1 MLDRRSLAVILF
13 GYAGM
18 SLPCACASSPGRDE
32 QSDVASVAQASVIS
46 PELGT
51 DTPQHGP
58 GDRPQYSPA
67 ITFDGTGYLVVWQD
81 SRRKSAASPSNQL
94 FAVHVTKQGEVLDP
108 GGIPITTQSAGFPD
122 IAFDGTHHLIVW
134 QQAAA
139 IFGAR
144 FEKGGQIVAGTSPAQ
159 LSAGNG
165 FIPHVA
171 YDGVGTYLVV
181 WRNGPNGSSVE
192 AATVKANGGAA
203 SAPFVVSS
211 TPISDESP
219 VVAWG
224 AGAFLVAWLSSSNVI
239 RGTRLN
245 ANGAV
250 VGATDV
256 VLASAPYSIQS
267 PALASDGT
275 EWLLTWEAFSNGSN
289 NIEAALLDASASQVG
304 GQFTVSHS
312 SALERRP
319 QVVFTGANYYVVWT
333 DNRDSGF
340 DDNLYAGRISTAGAV
355 IDANDIPVCTA
366 PGPQATQGPEALG
379 VACDVAD
386 GSCFAVWEDDR
397 NSARSIYG
405 TRIENTGLPSDVTG
419 MLIGSVSNI
428 EQNTAVASDGTNF
441 LVVWEDFRNGKVS
454 DIRGVLL
461 DAMGVPTGMS
471 GANGFVVS
479 SVTGAQTH
487 PSVAWNGS
495 RYLVVWADE
504 RNAATTGTDI
514 FGATVS
520 PDGALLDI
528 AGKAICTALGGQT
541 LPAVASNGTD
551 FLVAWED
558 SRSGNS
564 HIFVAHVDPTGDVDV
579 TQMDGVELS
588 DQDEQLAPA
597 VASDGDGYLVVW
609 GNHNPALMFPNQTFG
624 LLVDNN
630 GKNPMPPNRLLISP
644 QGETGTAP
652 RVAHGNG
659 VYFVAWNGGADFTP
673 TEIAGTI
680 VDPMGAVLGK
690 TVLGSAKNQ
699 VEPPSVAWDGYSF
712 LVTWQVE
719 QLPAKQYDILA
730 TRVDTAGKLIEAVPT
745 LVAGDSETDETLPA
759 LSPAGAGRS
768 IVAYE
773 RYALPSPYGSKRA
786 FVRFVSIGD
795 EPGTPCSE
803 AESCNSLNCI
813 DGVCCDTPCGG
824 GDPTDCQACDLMGS
838 EGICSTVPDCS
849 GTGGGG
855 GTGGTG
861 GGGAGGAGG
870 GSSSSG
876 SGAGP
881 DAPTTSFFA
890 CQLSDGEDRIVP
902 IWVLLSGLL
911 LARKRSRRTR
921 SS

>member
-1 MLDRRSLAVILF
+1 MLNRRSLAVVLL
-13 GYAGM
+13 GYAGV
-18 SLPCACASSPGRDE
+18 SLPCACSPGRDE
-32 QSDVASVAQASVIS
+32 QSSVASIAQASVVS

-58 GDRPQYSPA
+58 GDRPQISPA
-67 ITFDGTGYLVVWQD
+67 IAFDGTEYLVVWQD
-81 SRRKSAASPSNQL
+81 SRRKSMASPSNQL
-94 FAVHVTKQGEVLDP
+94 FAVHVTKQGQVLDP
-108 GGIPITTQSAGFPD
+108 GGIPITTQAAGLPD
-122 IAFDGTHHLIVW
+122 IAFDGTRHLIVW
-134 QQAAA
+134 QQASA

-192 AATVKANGGAA
+192 AATVKASDGAT

-211 TPISDESP
+211 TPIVGSNESP

-224 AGAFLVAWLSSSNVI
+224 AGAFLVAWRSSGNVI
-239 RGTRLN
+239 RGTRLD
-245 ANGAV
+245 ASGAV
-250 VGATDV
+250 VGATDM
-256 VLASAPYSIQS
+256 VLASPPNSGIQAPT
-267 PALASDGT
+267 LASDGAG
-275 EWLLTWEAFSNGSN
+275 WVLTWEDFPSGNSYPR
-289 NIEAALLDASASQVG
+289 IEAVLLDASASPVG
-304 GQFTVSHS
+304 SQITVSHVAAS
-312 SALERRP
+312 TRRP
-319 QVVFTGANYYVVWT
+319 QVVFTGANYHVNWT
-333 DNRDSGF
+333 DNRNGGF
-340 DDNLYAGRISTAGAV
+340 NDDIYAGRITTAGAV

-366 PGPQATQGPEALG
+366 PGSQATQGPEALG

-405 TRIENTGLPSDVTG
+405 TRIENTGLPSDTTG
-419 MLIGSVSNI
+419 TPIGSVSNI
-428 EQNTAVASDGTNF
+428 EQHTAVASDGTNF

-461 DAMGVPTGMS
+461 DAMGVPTGTS

-479 SVTGAQTH
+479 SATGAQTH

-520 PDGALLDI
+520 PDGALLDM
-528 AGKAICTALGGQT
+528 AGKAICTALGNQI
-541 LPAVASNGTD
+541 LPAAASNGTD

-558 SRSGNS
+558 SRSGNR
-564 HIFVAHVDPTGDVDV
+564 HIFVARVDPAGDVDI

-597 VASDGDGYLVVW
+597 IASDGDGYLVVW
-609 GNHNPALMFPNQTFG
+609 GNHNPALMFPNQTLG

-630 GKNPMPPNRLLISP
+630 GENPMPPNRLLISP

-855 GTGGTG
+855 GTGG
-861 GGGAGGAGG
+861 AGG